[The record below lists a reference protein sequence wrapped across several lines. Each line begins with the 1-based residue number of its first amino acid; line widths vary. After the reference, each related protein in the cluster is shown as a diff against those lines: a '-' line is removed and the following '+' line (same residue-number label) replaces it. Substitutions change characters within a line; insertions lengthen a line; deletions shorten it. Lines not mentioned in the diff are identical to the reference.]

1 MAIFPTAQSRL
12 TRTAVSIF
20 SKWRGG
26 KDFDLASLDVP
37 RLNADGDIVV
47 EALMPMIPFLLE
59 FEGEPTVMV
68 RLEGLAESEVAG
80 VVKAVRDDRCLL
92 AAGYKL
98 YSTYPVLIFS
108 LFIYDS
114 PDGSS
119 LALEGYRKV
128 TSADV
133 QDFVV
138 SLDRSGGV
146 GRVLLYS
153 GDSAEVVG
161 SGKFFL
167 RIPPFITPV
176 SFPYRTNSTEL
187 QMLWMMFSVVTKQ
200 RARIPENRL
209 DFDAAV
215 TTHLARERNMSSS
228 TGFDRS
234 GVISTSEP

>member
-1 MAIFPTAQSRL
+1 
-12 TRTAVSIF
+12 VSIF

-37 RLNADGDIVV
+37 RLNAEGDIVI
-47 EALMPMIPFLLE
+47 EALTPMIPFLLE
-59 FEGEPTVMV
+59 SEGKPTVMV
-68 RLEGLAESEVAG
+68 RIEGLAESELAAL
-80 VVKAVRDDRCLL
+80 VKAVRDDRCLL

-108 LFIYDS
+108 LFVYDS

-138 SLDRSGGV
+138 SLGRSGGL

-153 GDSAEVVG
+153 GDSPELVG
-161 SGKFFL
+161 SGKFSL
-167 RIPPFITPV
+167 RIPPFIAPV
-176 SFPYRTNSTEL
+176 SFPYRTNSREL
-187 QMLWMMFSVVTKQ
+187 QMLWLMFSAVTKQ
-200 RARIPENRL
+200 RARIPESRL

-215 TTHLARERNMSSS
+215 TTHMAREPNMSGS
-228 TGFDRS
+228 TEFDRS
-234 GVISTSEP
+234 GVISTPES